1 MAQWDLAEIR
11 QKVRNVSGR
20 LSVDEMSNDE
30 IVEYINRYVQ
40 YEFPAEVKLDRNY
53 SYYEFN
59 TVANQATYT
68 VSEDY
73 TNFDPKAYI
82 DNIDLAFYSEPD
94 KFEANNPYNIT
105 RVQPWAPFSTSIS
118 GFTNANPGV
127 ISVAS
132 TTGLV
137 AGNTITVTEVT
148 ETGGGTSLNGTY
160 TIASVTSN
168 TITVT
173 TDTSAYA
180 TYSSG
185 GIVSLN
191 ITGYST
197 TLTGI
202 PIRSG
207 TVIVEDG
214 VEVFTDNGSG
224 TLTGDQGGTG
234 SINYLTGVLSV
245 TFNTAPV
252 TGVDI
257 NVSYEQY
264 QAGRPRAV
272 LLFNNQ
278 FELYPIPDKVY
289 RFRCKGWSIQTVT
302 STAGVLA
309 SSFSNPSDRP
319 LKDQWGPAIAYG
331 AARRIHSDYG
341 EMDAYAEVTALYK
354 EQINYVLKRTHN
366 QLLVSRS
373 QPMF

>member
-1 MAQWDLAEIR
+1 MAQWDLAQIR

-20 LSVDEMSNDE
+20 LSIDEMSNDE
-30 IVEYINRYVQ
+30 VLEYINRYVQ

-73 TNFDPKAYI
+73 TNFDPRAWV
-82 DNIDLAFYSEPD
+82 DNIDLDWYAEPD
-94 KFEANNPYNIT
+94 RFETNNPYNIT
-105 RVQPWAPFSTSIS
+105 RVEPWTANSATA
-118 GFTNANPGV
+118 GFN
-127 ISVAS
+127 
-132 TTGLV
+132 TTL
-137 AGNTITVTEVT
+137 
-148 ETGGGTSLNGTY
+148 
-160 TIASVTSN
+160 
-168 TITVT
+168 
-173 TDTSAYA
+173 
-180 TYSSG
+180 G
-185 GIVSLN
+185 GIPVRAGS
-191 ITGYST
+191 
-197 TLTGI
+197 
-202 PIRSG
+202 
-207 TVIVEDG
+207 VIVEDG

-234 SINYLTGVLSV
+234 SINYLTGVLNV

-264 QAGRPRAV
+264 QAGRPQAV

-302 STAGVLA
+302 STAGVLS
-309 SSFSNPSDRP
+309 SSFSSTSDRP

-341 EMDAYAEVTALYK
+341 EMDAYAEVSALYK

-366 QLLVSRS
+366 QLMVSRS